1 MTYAAPPQKYEESM
15 GTITSLMDIAQ
26 QALMANQEA
35 LNVTSNNVANQN
47 TAGYTREVV
56 NFQSVDAVTLSG
68 ATVGSGVTA
77 SATSQ
82 RDRVLEQRVQQQTQ
96 TQAQS
101 GALES
106 ALQQIQNIF
115 GLSSTTSSASS
126 TVVGTATDS
135 FFGALSALASNPSD
149 TATRQNV
156 LTAAD
161 TLAAAFNSASNQL
174 TQVST
179 SLNQQVLGDVGQ
191 VNSLTKTVASL
202 NAQITSLS
210 PGVDAGAL
218 EDQRQL
224 AIGQLSKLVGLDQI
238 STENNGIT
246 LTSSN
251 GAVLV
256 SGSQSFALSTTQVG
270 GVTHILAGVGGQ
282 DVTSN
287 LTGGDL
293 GGVLAARDQKLPAYQ
308 SALDGLAFA
317 VGTQVNQQNGV
328 GIDGNGN
335 PGAALFSL
343 PPTSTGAAAL
353 MQVATADP
361 NAVAAASPGEGSAGN
376 SNASALAD
384 LSSAKIVG
392 GQTASGF
399 FASFLGQIGSDTAA
413 ATTDN
418 SAQQTTLTQLTTQR
432 DSFSGVA
439 LDEEAANL
447 TQYQR
452 AYQAA
457 AQVFN
462 IGNSIMAS
470 ALNLG
475 VQTTVT

>member
-1 MTYAAPPQKYEESM
+1 
-15 GTITSLMDIAQ
+15 MDIAR
-26 QALMANQEA
+26 QALMADQEA

-68 ATVGSGVTA
+68 DSFGSGVTA
-77 SATSQ
+77 SETSQ
-82 RDRVLEQRVQQQTQ
+82 RDRILEQQVQQQTQ

-106 ALQQIQNIF
+106 ALQQIQSIF

-126 TVVGTATDS
+126 TVLGTATNS
-135 FFGALSALASNPSD
+135 FFSALSALASNPSD
-149 TATRQNV
+149 AATRQNV
-156 LTAAD
+156 LTAA
-161 TLAAAFNSASNQL
+161 TALVGAFNSAANQL
-174 TQVST
+174 TQVS
-179 SLNQQVLGDVGQ
+179 SGLDQQVEGDVGK
-191 VNSLTKTVASL
+191 VNALTTTIASL

-210 PGVDAGAL
+210 PNADAGAL

-224 AIGQLSKLVGLDQI
+224 AIAQLSQLVGLDQI

-246 LTSSN
+246 LTTSN

-270 GVTHILAGVGGQ
+270 GTTHVLGGVGGQ
-282 DVTSN
+282 DVTSH

-293 GGVLAARDQKLPAYQ
+293 GGVLQARDQQLPTYQ
-308 SALDGLAFA
+308 NALDSLAFA
-317 VGTQVNQQNGV
+317 VGTQMNQQNGLGV
-328 GIDGNGN
+328 DANGN

-343 PPTSTGAAAL
+343 PPTQAGAAGL
-353 MQVATADP
+353 IQVATTDP

-376 SNASALAD
+376 TNASALAD
-384 LSSAKIVG
+384 LSSANIVG
-392 GQTASGF
+392 GKTASGF
-399 FASFLGQIGSDTAA
+399 LASFFGQIGNDTASA
-413 ATTDN
+413 MTNN
-418 SAQQTTLTQLTTQR
+418 SAQQATLTQLTTQR
-432 DSFSGVA
+432 DSLSGVS

-452 AYQAA
+452 AYQSA

-462 IGNSIMAS
+462 IANSIMAS

-475 VQTTVT
+475 VETAVT